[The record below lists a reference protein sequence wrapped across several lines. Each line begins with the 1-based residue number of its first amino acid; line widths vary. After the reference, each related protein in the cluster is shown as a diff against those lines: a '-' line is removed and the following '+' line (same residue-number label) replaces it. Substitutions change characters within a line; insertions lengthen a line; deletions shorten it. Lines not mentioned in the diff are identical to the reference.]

1 MDTANR
7 PGQTVQYAL
16 SSLRNIET
24 DGLATPDKRRV
35 EVARRLL
42 TDISFRAD
50 VGHHS
55 HIDDGSEAAQRDLVD
70 G

>member
-24 DGLATPDKRRV
+24 DGLSTPDKRRV
-35 EVARRLL
+35 DVARRLL
-42 TDISFRAD
+42 TALSFRAD
-50 VGHHS
+50 VVHHS
-55 HIDDGSEAAQRDLVD
+55 HLDDVLDAAHRVLVD